1 MLIYV
6 AKLLSSMVETKKLYR
21 EKAVSIPAPRFVVFY
36 NGEKDA
42 PEKETLRLSAQ
53 YGAQVEEPE
62 LELKVTV
69 YNINTDKGCEVL
81 AKCRTL
87 REYMVFVDRV
97 RQGMAG
103 INDET
108 EKRKVMEEV
117 VDDCIKDGI
126 LEKLLKERREEII
139 MVSIL
144 QYDQAAHEAA
154 LHEDGYDEGH
164 DAGYDEGHDAGY
176 DEGHDAGYDEGYD
189 EGEVCIQIDLI
200 RKKIEKGK
208 SHQLIADE
216 IEKEIAFVDEIC
228 SIADSIS
235 PEFDVKKTCVEYMSR
250 HRKDEDGHMSLQ
262 TKTT

>member
-1 MLIYV
+1 
-6 AKLLSSMVETKKLYR
+6 
-21 EKAVSIPAPRFVVFY
+21 
-36 NGEKDA
+36 
-42 PEKETLRLSAQ
+42 
-53 YGAQVEEPE
+53 
-62 LELKVTV
+62 
-69 YNINTDKGCEVL
+69 
-81 AKCRTL
+81 
-87 REYMVFVDRV
+87 
-97 RQGMAG
+97 
-103 INDET
+103 
-108 EKRKVMEEV
+108 
-117 VDDCIKDGI
+117 
-126 LEKLLKERREEII
+126 

-176 DEGHDAGYDEGYD
+176 DEGHDAGYDEGHDAGYDEGHDVGYD

-250 HRKDEDGHMSLQ
+250 HRKDEDA
-262 TKTT
+262 